1 MKQLEIEE
9 LQACLTEAIR
19 EVQQGETI
27 EVVLDG
33 NVVAMLVPA
42 LADVAEG
49 RAALARHN
57 ALATEIG
64 KHVTEPTV
72 VDAEKVREA
81 LASLDALRAEL
92 DKYVTE
98 PIDVTQILSEMRGRL
113 E

>member
-1 MKQLEIEE
+1 VKQLEIEE
-9 LQACLTEAIR
+9 LQAHIIDAIR
-19 EVQQGETI
+19 QVQQGETI
-27 EVVLDG
+27 EVISEG

-42 LADVAEG
+42 LPDAAER
-49 RAALARHN
+49 RAALARQN
-57 ALATEIG
+57 ALAAEIG
-64 KHVTEPTV
+64 QQVTQPTV

-81 LASLDALRAEL
+81 LASLEALRAEI